1 MKSKQKVTKTVI
13 PKIRSVWNVS
23 PVTKVIPD
31 KTKYNRKVKH
41 KKSYETQ
48 LFQLI
53 NVRISVQTLTYNKYL
68 K

>member
-1 MKSKQKVTKTVI
+1 MKSKQKVTKTVF
-13 PKIRSVWNVS
+13 PKIRSVWNVN
-23 PVTKVIPD
+23 PMTKVIPD

-53 NVRISVQTLTYNKYL
+53 SVHISVQTLTYNKYL